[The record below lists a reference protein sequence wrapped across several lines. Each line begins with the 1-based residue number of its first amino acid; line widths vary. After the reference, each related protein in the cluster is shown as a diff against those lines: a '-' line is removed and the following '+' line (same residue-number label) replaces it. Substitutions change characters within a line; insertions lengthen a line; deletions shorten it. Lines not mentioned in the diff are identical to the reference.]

1 MIFTSTQYLYNSHR
15 SFEFLVYTDYTNI
28 FYLVKEESGLFCEH
42 FVNIFHLFGN
52 RRFAAKIESF
62 ALTVSNENVLVV

>member
-28 FYLVKEESGLFCEH
+28 FYLVKEKSGLFCEY
-42 FVNIFHLFGN
+42 FVNIFIYSETADSPQKSSL
-52 RRFAAKIESF
+52 
-62 ALTVSNENVLVV
+62 